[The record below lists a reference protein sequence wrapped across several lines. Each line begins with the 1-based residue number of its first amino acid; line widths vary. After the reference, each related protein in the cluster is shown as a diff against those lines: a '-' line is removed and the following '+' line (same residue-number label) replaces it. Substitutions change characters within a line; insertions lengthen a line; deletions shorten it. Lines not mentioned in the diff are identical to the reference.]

1 MSSGGGLMEVELR
14 WCRLPLTREMVS
26 VDPSSLQNQAVP
38 GVPVTRQRGDP
49 GMLITRLRGDPAH
62 LTGACVC
69 GVGVWGVWAVFLEYV
84 LFSPGVQLCPS
95 LAGELHQPALSPHSP
110 LPCVAECGWDPSFIL
125 IGLCVYVCV
134 CV

>member
-1 MSSGGGLMEVELR
+1 VVSSPINQGDGV
-14 WCRLPLTREMVS
+14 CRSIESTE
-26 VDPSSLQNQAVP
+26 P
-38 GVPVTRQRGDP
+38 GSAGCASHRQRGDL

-84 LFSPGVQLCPS
+84 LLSPGVQLCPS